1 MLLLLLL
8 FRLSILSVGPPAANA
23 EVHSLVASWQER
35 LHLQDWWI
43 TPIIVQQGALDE
55 GAQADIEPNAETKSA
70 VIRIMRLEDSD
81 LPRRMAVADQEVS
94 VIHELVHLEHFA
106 HPGAVSWGDEGAVI
120 SETCALLRRYHRRL
134 AFEVCECG
142 SFQVP
147 VR

>member
-1 MLLLLLL
+1 MLLLL
-8 FRLSILSVGPPAANA
+8 RLSILPVRPPAANA
-23 EVHSLVASWQER
+23 EVQSLVASWQER

-43 TPIIVQQGALDE
+43 TPMIVPQDALGE

-70 VIRIMRLEDSD
+70 LLRIMRTEDSD
-81 LPRRMAVADQEVS
+81 LPRTMAVADQEVS
-94 VIHELVHLEHFA
+94 VVHELVHLEHFA
-106 HPGAVSWGDEGAVI
+106 HPGAVSWSDEGAVI

-142 SFQVP
+142 SFEFP